1 MREIEE
7 NSFFRLEPEIKD
19 DNFFSS
25 GLGNNDTD
33 SDVDAIQF
41 GLAAITMIVAAIF
54 IFALVK

>member
-1 MREIEE
+1 MKEIEE

-19 DNFFSS
+19 
-25 GLGNNDTD
+25 ND
-33 SDVDAIQF
+33 SVVDAIQF